1 MHSSPEEPNN
11 AQYFPYDCSRCLQQ
25 SVVGPRLMFNIEGKR
40 NKMALNYGHYN
51 TRVKTSV
58 AVERSCWELFSQE
71 GAK

>member
-1 MHSSPEEPNN
+1 
-11 AQYFPYDCSRCLQQ
+11 
-25 SVVGPRLMFNIEGKR
+25 MFNIEGKR